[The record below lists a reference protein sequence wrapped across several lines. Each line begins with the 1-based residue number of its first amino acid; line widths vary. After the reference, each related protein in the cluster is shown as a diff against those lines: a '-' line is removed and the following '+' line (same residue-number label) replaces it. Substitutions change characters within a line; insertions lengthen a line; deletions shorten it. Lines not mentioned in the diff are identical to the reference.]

1 LLRRNLATFSNDFLE
16 SAGSRRRRQRHRPLA
31 GVEYD
36 ELSIRNA
43 VAEPSGDSAADR
55 STSSIL

>member
-1 LLRRNLATFSNDFLE
+1 LLRRNRATFSNDFLE
-16 SAGSRRRRQRHRPLA
+16 SAGNRRPRQHLFA
-31 GVEYD
+31 GVEHD

-43 VAEPSGDSAADR
+43 VAEYFSDFAADR